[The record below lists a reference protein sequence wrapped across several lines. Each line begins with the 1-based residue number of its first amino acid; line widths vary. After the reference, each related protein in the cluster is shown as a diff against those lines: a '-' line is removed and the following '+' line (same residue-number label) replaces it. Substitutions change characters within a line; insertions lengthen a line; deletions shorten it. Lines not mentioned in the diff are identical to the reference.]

1 MQIKELGILATKAE
15 LKIEQDKMT
24 KLQAFDSSHF
34 RGKINFEDNDTQNY
48 LVFQPMYRHSKKIG
62 SSHHL
67 SAWESKGLSNK
78 SNNPPAKSDDSLAP
92 SLNYISNKTRAK
104 FGGSCLGQEKITFT
118 HVKIVNIYIVYEINL
133 WDHGYDNYPAL
144 ENSLFGAVH
153 LVKKKCIY

>member
-1 MQIKELGILATKAE
+1 MQIKELGTLATKAE

-24 KLQAFDSSHF
+24 KLQTFDSSHF

-62 SSHHL
+62 SSHYL

-92 SLNYISNKTRAK
+92 SLIILVIK
-104 FGGSCLGQEKITFT
+104 QEQ
-118 HVKIVNIYIVYEINL
+118 NL
-133 WDHGYDNYPAL
+133 VEVVQN
-144 ENSLFGAVH
+144 
-153 LVKKKCIY
+153 KKKSHLLM